1 MDKKVKIK
9 STNTKAIRLKDDIIN
24 LIKEGKT
31 TLEIQTILNISDS
44 TIRKIAKANNLTISK
59 PKSIWEK
66 PKRNKQIIDLINQNY
81 TYQQIADK
89 FNITKQR
96 VYQIAKAND
105 ISIWSNIRT
114 KHNQIYNDIITDIN
128 NNTQY
133 NDIKKKHNLER
144 NNLNY
149 IFKKYNNKTP
159 YTIIKDKRNTE
170 ISNRFISGNTAK
182 TITNTTDNIITSPNK
197 LISINSIYNINTK
210 NNVKRFPLIYNRSK
224 GGIFE
229 RKEIRL
235 FIKKKRDKDNWSFRK
250 IAEELNKLN
259 HKTITGK
266 EYTTANTYRLYK
278 DITNKKKIR
287 TYFN

>member
-1 MDKKVKIK
+1 MSK
-9 STNTKAIRLKDDIIN
+9 STNTKAIRLKDDIIK
-24 LIKEGKT
+24 LINKGKT
-31 TLEIQTILNISDS
+31 INQIEKILNTSRP
-44 TIRKIAKANNLTISK
+44 TITKIAKDNNLTIKRPTSSQVK
-59 PKSIWEK
+59 L
-66 PKRNKQIIDLINQNY
+66 KRNKQIIDLINQNY

-89 FNITKQR
+89 LNITKQR

-105 ISIWSNIRT
+105 ISIWNNIRT

-133 NDIKKKHNLER
+133 NHIKKKYNLER

-159 YTIIKDKRNTE
+159 YTIIKDKRNKE
-170 ISNRFISGNTAK
+170 ISNRYILGNTAK
-182 TITNTTDNIITSPNK
+182 IITNTTDNIITSPNK
-197 LISINSIYNINTK
+197 LISVNSIYNINTK

-235 FIKKKRDKDNWSFRK
+235 FIKKKRDKDNWPFRK
-250 IAEELNKLN
+250 IADELNKLN

-278 DITNKKKIR
+278 DITNKKKIK

>member
-1 MDKKVKIK
+1 MTK
-9 STNTKAIRLKDDIIN
+9 STNTKAIRLKDDIIK
-24 LIKEGKT
+24 LINKGKT
-31 TLEIQTILNISDS
+31 INQIEKILNTSRP
-44 TIRKIAKANNLTISK
+44 TITKIAKDNNLTIKRPISSQAK
-59 PKSIWEK
+59 T
-66 PKRNKQIIDLINQNY
+66 KRNKQIIDLINQNY
-81 TYQQIADK
+81 TYKQIADK
-89 FNITKQR
+89 LNITKQR

-105 ISIWSNIRT
+105 ISIWCNIRT
-114 KHNQIYNDIITDIN
+114 KHSQIYNDIITDIN

-133 NDIKKKHNLER
+133 NDIKKKYNLER

-149 IFKKYNNKTP
+149 IFKKHNNQTP
-159 YTIIKDKRNTE
+159 YTIIKDKRNKE
-170 ISNRFISGNTAK
+170 ISNRYILGNTAK
-182 TITNTTDNIITSPNK
+182 TIINTTDNIITSPNK
-197 LISINSIYNINTK
+197 LLSINSIYNINTK
-210 NNVKRFPLIYNRSK
+210 NNIKRFPLIYNRSK

-278 DITNKKKIR
+278 DITNKKKIK

>member
-1 MDKKVKIK
+1 MSK
-9 STNTKAIRLKDDIIN
+9 STNTKAIRLKDDIIK
-24 LIKEGKT
+24 LINKGKT
-31 TLEIQTILNISDS
+31 INQIEKILNTSRP
-44 TIRKIAKANNLTISK
+44 TITKIAKDNNLTIKRPTSSQVK
-59 PKSIWEK
+59 L
-66 PKRNKQIIDLINQNY
+66 KRNKQIIDLINQNY
-81 TYQQIADK
+81 TYKQIADK
-89 FNITKQR
+89 LNITKQR

-133 NDIKKKHNLER
+133 NDIKKKYNLER

-149 IFKKYNNKTP
+149 IFKKHNNQTP
-159 YTIIKDKRNTE
+159 YTIIKDKRNKE
-170 ISNRFISGNTAK
+170 ISNRYILGNTAK
-182 TITNTTDNIITSPNK
+182 TIINTTDNIITSPNK
-197 LISINSIYNINTK
+197 LLSINSIYNINTK
-210 NNVKRFPLIYNRSK
+210 NNIKRFPLIYNRSK

-250 IAEELNKLN
+250 IADELNKLN